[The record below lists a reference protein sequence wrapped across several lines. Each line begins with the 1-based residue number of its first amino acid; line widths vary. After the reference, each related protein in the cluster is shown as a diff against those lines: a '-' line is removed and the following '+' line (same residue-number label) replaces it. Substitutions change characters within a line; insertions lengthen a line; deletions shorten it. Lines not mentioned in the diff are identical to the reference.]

1 MKNNFSFGAIVGYLS
16 GIIILINAISIF
28 GQGTSAI
35 HQIYE
40 ILSFGFG
47 FSLIVLGS
55 IAQHTKNTIAE
66 NQPTVSNNNTKR
78 GNGLGGLLGFPD
90 ASQFE
95 KKDTNE

>member
-1 MKNNFSFGAIVGYLS
+1 MNNFSFGAFVGYTS
-16 GIIILINAISIF
+16 GIIILANAFSIF

-55 IAQHTKNTIAE
+55 IAKIPKTKEIKTLI
-66 NQPTVSNNNTKR
+66 P
-78 GNGLGGLLGFPD
+78 
-90 ASQFE
+90 
-95 KKDTNE
+95 

>member
-1 MKNNFSFGAIVGYLS
+1 MHNFSFGAFVGYTS
-16 GIIILINAISIF
+16 GIIILANAFSIL

-55 IAQHTKNTIAE
+55 IAHKTKN
-66 NQPTVSNNNTKR
+66 
-78 GNGLGGLLGFPD
+78 
-90 ASQFE
+90 
-95 KKDTNE
+95 

>member
-16 GIIILINAISIF
+16 GFIILLNAFSIL

-55 IAQHTKNTIAE
+55 IAQHTKNTISE
-66 NQPTVSNNNTKR
+66 NQPT
-78 GNGLGGLLGFPD
+78 
-90 ASQFE
+90 ASTTIQKGE
-95 KKDTNE
+95 KV